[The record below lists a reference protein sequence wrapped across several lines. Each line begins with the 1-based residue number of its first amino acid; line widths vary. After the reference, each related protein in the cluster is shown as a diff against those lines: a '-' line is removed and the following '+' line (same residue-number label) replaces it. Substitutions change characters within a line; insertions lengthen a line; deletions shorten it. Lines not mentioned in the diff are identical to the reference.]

1 MYEPIDICLYNLFH
15 IGDAYITSLIM
26 NIICKSNSE
35 ITFYYYI
42 KKGNTFFSHIK
53 NTKKIDDIKLIH
65 EINSLERT
73 NPYKLIPYDSKKILC
88 INTWC
93 RALKYIDYNIMD
105 VLEKCNE
112 IINKINNEYNINI
125 KFNVNK
131 CDMLHPIKFST
142 EQKFIDF
149 KNNTNLN
156 ITFVYNF
163 NSLSVPFHKNYILC
177 LINLLVKNIENKIL
191 IIPFYNSIFP
201 VHKNILY
208 LDRDFNI
215 YPDENC
221 DNLLKTW
228 EIAKQCKSIII
239 TTCGACWLFFD
250 EDIYKLPNIL
260 YYHSNDVY
268 THDTDVKLNNNIKY
282 FINNNKNIIKSLYTQ
297 NICK

>member
-1 MYEPIDICLYNLFH
+1 MYEPIDICFYNLFH

-26 NIICKSNSE
+26 NIICKSNIE
-35 ITFYYYI
+35 MFFYYYI
-42 KKGNTFFSHIK
+42 IKGNTFFSHIK

-65 EINSLERT
+65 EINSLERA
-73 NPYKLIPYDSKKILC
+73 NPYKLISCDSKKILC

-93 RALKYIDYNIMD
+93 RALRYQDYNITD
-105 VLEKCNE
+105 ALEKCNE
-112 IINKINNEYNINI
+112 IINKINNEFNINI
-125 KFNVNK
+125 KFNIKK
-131 CDMLHPIKFST
+131 CEMLHPIKFSP

-156 ITFVYNF
+156 ISFVYNF
-163 NSLSVPFHKNYILC
+163 NSLSVPFHNNYILY
-177 LINLLVKNIENKIL
+177 LIHVLAKNIENKIL
-191 IIPFYNSIFP
+191 IIPFYNSNYP

-228 EIAKQCKSIII
+228 EIAKQCNSIII

-250 EDIYKLPNIL
+250 ADIYKLPNIL
-260 YYHSNDVY
+260 YYHSNDGY

-282 FINNNKNIIKSLYTQ
+282 FTNNNKNIIKSLYTQ

>member
-1 MYEPIDICLYNLFH
+1 MSQNVDICFYNLFH
-15 IGDAYITSLIM
+15 IGDAYITSLIT
-26 NIICKSNSE
+26 NIICKSNTE
-35 ITFYYYI
+35 MIFYYYI

-53 NTKKIDDIKLIH
+53 NARLINNTKIIN
-65 EINSLERT
+65 EIFSLERT
-73 NPYKLIPYDSKKILC
+73 IPYKLIYYDSKKTLC

-105 VLEKCNE
+105 ILEKCNE
-112 IINKINNEYNINI
+112 IINEINNNLNINI
-125 KFNVNK
+125 KFNMNK
-131 CDMLHPIKFST
+131 CDMLHPIKFSP

-156 ITFVYNF
+156 ISFVYNF
-163 NSLSVPFHKNYILC
+163 DSLSVPFHKDYILY
-177 LINLLVKNIENKIL
+177 LVNLLVKNIENKIL
-191 IIPFYNSIFP
+191 IIPFYNSNYP

-228 EIAKQCKSIII
+228 EIAKQCNSIII
-239 TTCGACWLFFD
+239 STCGACWLFFD

-260 YYHSNDVY
+260 YYHSNDKY
-268 THDTDVKLNNNIKY
+268 THDYEVKLNNNIKY
-282 FINNNKNIIKSLYTQ
+282 FTNSSKNIIKSLYTQ